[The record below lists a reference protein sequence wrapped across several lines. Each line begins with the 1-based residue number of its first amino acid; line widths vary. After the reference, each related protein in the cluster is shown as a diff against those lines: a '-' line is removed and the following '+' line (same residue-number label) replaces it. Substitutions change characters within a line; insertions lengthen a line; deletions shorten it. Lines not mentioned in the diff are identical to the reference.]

1 MANLG
6 SKEAKFEKPYL
17 NMVADVINGKKE
29 LKFADRSK
37 AVVQLTPE
45 VKKFL
50 GAVKDKSQPR
60 VTGSLTKGG
69 QYLPIFNGYK
79 WTQIDKAPFSGMGG
93 GSDGKTT
100 QMQELASL
108 FAIQKSIENNGYTNQ
123 GAFMKLYRNDL
134 KTIYPAMNEEWES
147 TFFQQQLT
155 TYREVGNTRYGHYSR
170 DGGFMDY
177 ITSICKQKYGIAKK
191 DTWNPADIWLVSDLN
206 KVKNTLKE
214 KVLDDVT
221 SLEEFNAILRDMF
234 HERRIVGISLKKMS
248 GRTAKWEPV
257 NLENMDI
264 FDDREYNFKL
274 SDIDINLKTKGNGEF
289 VNSDTKIVVAGKKG
303 KIKFQI
309 RQNSAG
315 FNNLKIEGTDLGAT
329 SARLGKVPLDM
340 ARKIFTDEGLTW
352 DNNNKNYPTSE
363 QEFMN
368 DYNRFLY
375 KFNKV
380 KQYTGIT
387 ENQFQ
392 KNVVSVFNTSRPDYA
407 HSKLMQLHLVCEIV
421 SITNDEK
428 RDDLLT
434 TLTYLAQK
442 KGKIFGPFGKLY

>member
-1 MANLG
+1 
-6 SKEAKFEKPYL
+6 
-17 NMVADVINGKKE
+17 
-29 LKFADRSK
+29 
-37 AVVQLTPE
+37 
-45 VKKFL
+45 
-50 GAVKDKSQPR
+50 
-60 VTGSLTKGG
+60 
-69 QYLPIFNGYK
+69 
-79 WTQIDKAPFSGMGG
+79 
-93 GSDGKTT
+93 
-100 QMQELASL
+100 
-108 FAIQKSIENNGYTNQ
+108 
-123 GAFMKLYRNDL
+123 
-134 KTIYPAMNEEWES
+134 
-147 TFFQQQLT
+147 
-155 TYREVGNTRYGHYSR
+155 
-170 DGGFMDY
+170 
-177 ITSICKQKYGIAKK
+177 
-191 DTWNPADIWLVSDLN
+191 
-206 KVKNTLKE
+206 
-214 KVLDDVT
+214 
-221 SLEEFNAILRDMF
+221 MF

-248 GRTAKWEPV
+248 GTTARWELV

-264 FDDREYNFKL
+264 FDDKEYNFKL

-289 VNSDTKIVVAGKKG
+289 VNSDTKIVVEGKKG

-352 DNNNKNYPTSE
+352 DNDNKNYPTSE